1 MGHYDRSEWEDE
13 ETDRQCRIN
22 GQRFLDQLLVYVTT
36 TDAMEAGRDL
46 KALDS
51 FCFVADDLPLT
62 KNQRSYADRIKQ
74 WFRGVRHPTRP

>member
-1 MGHYDRSEWEDE
+1 MGHYDRSDWEE
-13 ETDRQCRIN
+13 EEADRQRRKD

-36 TDAMEAGRDL
+36 TDAMKAGHDL

-51 FCFVADDLPLT
+51 FCFVIDDMPLT

-74 WFRGVRHPTRP
+74 WFRDVRHPK